1 MPKLS
6 KPTTK
11 RTGRTALAG
20 ALSQDARIMLANQ
33 VARLGSQ
40 TKVAAVLDISG
51 AAVSLLLKDKYTGSI
66 AVMEQRIRGK
76 FMGDT
81 VQCPVLRTISTLDC
95 LSNQALP
102 IAFTNPVR
110 SALGHNCPKC
120 PHRKELSK

>member
-1 MPKLS
+1 MPKMS
-6 KPTTK
+6 KPKTQRK
-11 RTGRTALAG
+11 QRTHELTALPA
-20 ALSQDARIMLANQ
+20 DAKAELLNQ
-33 VARLGSQ
+33 LGRYGTQ
-40 TKVAAVLDISG
+40 TKLAAALEVSVAV
-51 AAVSLLLKDKYTGSI
+51 VSQLLNDKYPGAI
-66 AVMEQRIRGK
+66 NRMVDRIRGK
-76 FMGDT
+76 WMGKT

>member
-6 KPTTK
+6 KPAPK
-11 RTGRTALAG
+11 RTVRTALAA
-20 ALSQDARIMLANQ
+20 ALSQDAKAMLAKQ
-33 VARLGSQ
+33 VQRLGSQ

-66 AVMEQRIRGK
+66 VVMEQRIRGK